1 MSICL
6 ESGVYD
12 TFRRPVESSATNG
25 DRKEE
30 EAFREGEKERT
41 SDFQRDRFT
50 REFSIR
56 RAFFVFISSLFA
68 RYTKGRK
75 GKRLARET

>member
-1 MSICL
+1 M
-6 ESGVYD
+6 YD
-12 TFRRPVESSATNG
+12 TFRRYRLTVESLAKNG

-50 REFSIR
+50 REFSI
-56 RAFFVFISSLFA
+56 
-68 RYTKGRK
+68 
-75 GKRLARET
+75 

>member
-50 REFSIR
+50 REFSI
-56 RAFFVFISSLFA
+56 
-68 RYTKGRK
+68 
-75 GKRLARET
+75 